1 MNDVNQGLFK
11 KTGYLKNISTTS
23 TNNHYLQTEDVLCNP
38 QNPVNPD
45 SEPGVRINFQISK
58 LYSVDI
64 PLWQGRMAFA
74 LP

>member
-23 TNNHYLQTEDVLCNP
+23 TNNHYLQTEEVLYNP

-45 SEPGVRINFQISK
+45 SEPGVK
-58 LYSVDI
+58 
-64 PLWQGRMAFA
+64 G
-74 LP
+74 